1 MAQRIAS
8 ELAVLVWS
16 VQEKGAYRSTLRRY
30 SIGSDDDVNRMMV
43 AMERRY
49 VAFLIRT
56 KNKSC

>member
-8 ELAVLVWS
+8 ELAASVWS
-16 VQEKGAYRSTLRRY
+16 VQEKEADRSTLRRY
-30 SIGSDDDVNRMMV
+30 SIGSDDDVMV
-43 AMERRY
+43 AMEGRY